1 MQTFDVSTLETGA
14 TRLGSPRPAWRCVR
28 PLVVLAAL
36 VSAAACGYAL
46 AGRGNT
52 LPADIRTIG
61 IPDLV
66 NQSTEPDIDGV
77 LTRAL
82 RTEFQGKG
90 RYVIRPEAAGA
101 DAVLTGRVTSV
112 EFPPVAFTAEGQGQR
127 YQVIV
132 TAAIEFRDVKRD
144 QVIWS
149 NPSCVARD
157 EYAITTGTTATDPNA
172 LFRQDAT
179 ALDRLSR
186 SFARTVVTSIFE
198 AF

>member
-1 MQTFDVSTLETGA
+1 M
-14 TRLGSPRPAWRCVR
+14 TRRLVALVAAGLQRRERAWRPAWS
-28 PLVVLAAL
+28 LGALMVLL
-36 VSAAACGYAL
+36 STSGCGYAL

-66 NQSTEPDIDGV
+66 NQSSEPDIDGV

-90 RYVIRPEAAGA
+90 RYVVRPEGTGV
-101 DAVLTGRVTSV
+101 DALLTGRVTSV
-112 EFPPVAFTAEGQGQR
+112 IFQPVAFTPEGQGQR

-144 QVIWS
+144 QVLWS
-149 NPSCVARD
+149 NPSFVARD

-172 LFRQDAT
+172 LFRQDTT
-179 ALDRLSR
+179 ALDRLAR

>member
-1 MQTFDVSTLETGA
+1 MRNQKVEVKLNASSGH
-14 TRLGSPRPAWRCVR
+14 AWRDTLT
-28 PLVVLAAL
+28 LVMLMAAL
-36 VSAAACGYAL
+36 LSTSGCGYAL

-66 NQSTEPDIDGV
+66 NQSTEPEIDGV

-90 RYVIRPEAAGA
+90 RYVVRPEGTGV
-101 DAVLTGRVTSV
+101 DALLTGRVTSV
-112 EFPPVAFTAEGQGQR
+112 VFQPVSFTAEGQGQR

-144 QVIWS
+144 QVLWT
-149 NPSCVARD
+149 NPSFVARD

-172 LFRQDAT
+172 LFRQDTT
-179 ALDRLSR
+179 ALDRLAR

>member
-1 MQTFDVSTLETGA
+1 MTAKAPSEHPWRQT
-14 TRLGSPRPAWRCVR
+14 W
-28 PLVVLAAL
+28 PLMVLMAAL
-36 VSAAACGYAL
+36 VSASACGYAL

-66 NQSTEPDIDGV
+66 NQSPEPEIDGV

-90 RYVIRPEAAGA
+90 RYVVRPEGTGV

-112 EFPPVAFTAEGQGQR
+112 IFQPVAFTPEGQGQR

-132 TAAIEFRDVKRD
+132 TAAIEFRDVRRD

-149 NPSCVARD
+149 NPSFVARD

-172 LFRQDAT
+172 LFRQDTT

>member
-1 MQTFDVSTLETGA
+1 M
-14 TRLGSPRPAWRCVR
+14 TRRRVALAAAGVPFGRRAWRPAWS
-28 PLVVLAAL
+28 LGALMVLL
-36 VSAAACGYAL
+36 SISGCGYAL

-90 RYVIRPEAAGA
+90 RYVVRPEGTGV
-101 DAVLTGRVTSV
+101 DALLTGRVTSV
-112 EFPPVAFTAEGQGQR
+112 IFQPVAFTPEGQGQR

-144 QVIWS
+144 QVLWS
-149 NPSCVARD
+149 NPSFVARD

-172 LFRQDAT
+172 LFRQDTT
-179 ALDRLSR
+179 ALDRLAR